1 MMKMT
6 KAIREFIEEQVTERA
21 EGASNTR
28 LAELREAADAA
39 RERWY
44 NALEAARK
52 EFDAKL
58 AELGAAYGLVC
69 TDFSGKPVNP
79 QVANFRYVD
88 NQCLPEVKVYNEYKA
103 QLNNKRT
110 RAIKD
115 IIVSMELGGTK
126 KELMEMIA
134 TLEF

>member
-1 MMKMT
+1 MKMT

-21 EGASNTR
+21 EGASNIK

-39 RERWY
+39 RARWQD
-44 NALEAARK
+44 ALEAMRN

-58 AELGAAYGLVC
+58 AELGAAHGLVYI
-69 TDFSGKPVNP
+69 DYSGRPATPRTSGFVC
-79 QVANFRYVD
+79 VD
-88 NQCLPEVKVYNEYKA
+88 NRYLPEVKAYNEYKA
-103 QLNNKRT
+103 QLDSKRD

-134 TLEF
+134 ALEF

>member
-1 MMKMT
+1 MKMT

-21 EGASNTR
+21 ESASNTR
-28 LAELREAADAA
+28 LTELREAADAA
-39 RERWY
+39 RERW
-44 NALEAARK
+44 NDALEMARQ

-58 AELGAAYGLVC
+58 AELGAAHGLTYTDYSGRPASPRTSGFSC
-69 TDFSGKPVNP
+69 TDG
-79 QVANFRYVD
+79 RY
-88 NQCLPEVKVYNEYKA
+88 LPEVKAYHEYKA
-103 QLNNKRT
+103 QLDSKRA

-134 TLEF
+134 ALEF

>member
-1 MMKMT
+1 MKMT

-21 EGASNTR
+21 ESNAKLT
-28 LAELREAADAA
+28 ELREAADAA
-39 RERWY
+39 RDSWN
-44 NALEAARK
+44 NALEVARK

-58 AELGAAYGLVC
+58 AELSATHGLAY
-69 TDFSGKPVNP
+69 TDYYGNHADP
-79 QVANFRYVD
+79 QISNFRNADCRY
-88 NQCLPEVKVYNEYKA
+88 LPEVKAYDEYRA
-103 QLNNKRT
+103 QLNSKRD

-134 TLEF
+134 VLEF

>member
-1 MMKMT
+1 MKMT

-21 EGASNTR
+21 ESNAK
-28 LAELREAADAA
+28 LIELREAADAA
-39 RERWY
+39 YERWN
-44 NALEAARK
+44 NALEAVRK

-58 AELGAAYGLVC
+58 AELGATHGLAY
-69 TDFSGKPVNP
+69 TDYYGNPANP
-79 QVANFRYVD
+79 QISNFRNADCRY
-88 NQCLPEVKVYNEYKA
+88 LPEVKAYNEYKA
-103 QLNNKRT
+103 QLNSKRD

-134 TLEF
+134 ALEF

>member
-1 MMKMT
+1 MKMT
-6 KAIREFIEEQVTERA
+6 KTIREFIEEQVTERA
-21 EGASNTR
+21 ESNAK
-28 LAELREAADAA
+28 LIELRETADTACN
-39 RERWY
+39 RWN

-58 AELGAAYGLVC
+58 AELGATHGLAY
-69 TDFSGKPVNP
+69 TDYYGNPANP
-79 QVANFRYVD
+79 QISNFRNADSRY
-88 NQCLPEVKVYNEYKA
+88 LPEVKAYDEYKA
-103 QLNNKRT
+103 QLNSKRD

-134 TLEF
+134 ALEF

>member
-1 MMKMT
+1 MKMT
-6 KAIREFIEEQVTERA
+6 RAIREFIEEQVTERA

-28 LAELREAADAA
+28 LTELREAADAA
-39 RERWY
+39 RERWI
-44 NALEAARK
+44 NALGAARK

-58 AELGAAYGLVC
+58 AELGAAHGFACIDY
-69 TDFSGKPVNP
+69 SGKPVNP
-79 QVANFRYVD
+79 QISGISYADSR
-88 NQCLPEVKVYNEYKA
+88 CLPEVKAYNEYKA
-103 QLNNKRT
+103 QLNSKRD

-134 TLEF
+134 ALEF

>member
-1 MMKMT
+1 MKMT

-21 EGASNTR
+21 ESASNTR
-28 LAELREAADAA
+28 LTELRDAADAA
-39 RERWY
+39 RERWN

-58 AELGAAYGLVC
+58 AELGAAHGLAYISY
-69 TDFSGKPVNP
+69 SGKPADP
-79 QVANFRYVD
+79 HISGFACTDYHY
-88 NQCLPEVKVYNEYKA
+88 LLEVKAYDEYKA
-103 QLNNKRT
+103 QLNSKRA

-126 KELMEMIA
+126 AELMEMISA
-134 TLEF
+134 LEF

>member
-1 MMKMT
+1 MKMT
-6 KAIREFIEEQVTERA
+6 KTIREFIEEQVTERA
-21 EGASNTR
+21 ESNAK
-28 LAELREAADAA
+28 LIELREAADAA
-39 RERWY
+39 CNRWN

-58 AELGAAYGLVC
+58 AELGATHGLAY
-69 TDFSGKPVNP
+69 TDYYGNHADP
-79 QVANFRYVD
+79 QIGVFRNADCRY
-88 NQCLPEVKVYNEYKA
+88 LPEVKAYDEYKA
-103 QLNNKRT
+103 QLNSKRD

-134 TLEF
+134 ALEF

>member
-1 MMKMT
+1 MKMT

-21 EGASNTR
+21 ESASNTR
-28 LAELREAADAA
+28 LTELREAADAA
-39 RERWY
+39 RERWN

-58 AELGAAYGLVC
+58 AELGAAYG
-69 TDFSGKPVNP
+69 FAYIGYSGKPADP
-79 QVANFRYVD
+79 QISGFSCTDYRY
-88 NQCLPEVKVYNEYKA
+88 LPEVKAYNEYKA
-103 QLNNKRT
+103 QLDSKRA

-134 TLEF
+134 ALEF